1 MGDQDPGPSVVPAT
15 YHAGD
20 LEVISGGL
28 WPHMHKKVQV
38 ARRSTVLTWL
48 ALAAELEARAILHT
62 SGKMNLEVVGTC
74 EASRTRAS

>member
-1 MGDQDPGPSVVPAT
+1 
-15 YHAGD
+15 
-20 LEVISGGL
+20 
-28 WPHMHKKVQV
+28 MHKKVQV

-62 SGKMNLEVVGTC
+62 SRNTNLEGVGTC